1 VAFFAVVGAQAG
13 GGGSSSGPAD
23 ALTLGQAAATAY
35 LELLFANGATQLLG
49 LLDNGYS
56 SRNDSRRAEASTG
69 GECEQRKRGREGGGG
84 GNAAAAVQLTP
95 LPGLAAARLA
105 AAPAV
110 CSHWWCGVQ
119 QLVADAHA
127 AAAAARA
134 PADGAAGPAGWGRGA
149 HRCTRAVAR
158 ELLGRCSA
166 AAGEDGGLRAALG
179 ASWAQLEAADC
190 DLTAGM

>member
-1 VAFFAVVGAQAG
+1 M
-13 GGGSSSGPAD
+13 
-23 ALTLGQAAATAY
+23 
-35 LELLFANGATQLLG
+35 FANGATQLLG

-69 GECEQRKRGREGGGG
+69 GEQQKRGREGDDDD
-84 GNAAAAVQLTP
+84 AAAQLTP

-119 QLVADAHA
+119 QLVADARAA

-179 ASWAQLEAADC
+179 SSWAQLEAADC